1 MLTENWLIHCLG
13 HNLRLGSRAELRP
26 RCPIGKHLSRWQ
38 AISQRHFIGTMEPLR
53 GFGLAPTDKEPDM
66 DRNKEDNQGE
76 GNRTAAREYN
86 KAQQEFAK
94 SGKVE
99 QAARSAER
107 ALDTKEAKE
116 LKQAEELGRRHSH
129 GEDPAVK
136 R

>member
-1 MLTENWLIHCLG
+1 
-13 HNLRLGSRAELRP
+13 
-26 RCPIGKHLSRWQ
+26 
-38 AISQRHFIGTMEPLR
+38 
-53 GFGLAPTDKEPDM
+53 M
-66 DRNKEDNQGE
+66 DRQNEDNQGE

-107 ALDTKEAKE
+107 ALDTDESKE
-116 LKQAEELGRRHSH
+116 LKRAEEIGRSHSH

-136 R
+136 PR

>member
-1 MLTENWLIHCLG
+1 
-13 HNLRLGSRAELRP
+13 
-26 RCPIGKHLSRWQ
+26 
-38 AISQRHFIGTMEPLR
+38 
-53 GFGLAPTDKEPDM
+53 M
-66 DRNKEDNQGE
+66 DRQSNEKQGENQGE
-76 GNRTAAREYN
+76 GNRTAAREFN
-86 KAQQEFAK
+86 RAQEQFAK

-116 LKQAEELGRRHSH
+116 LKQAEESGRRRSH